1 MTSIKKISP
10 KEANDIL
17 AQELKKMDGIE
28 APEWSNFVKTGN
40 HKQRPPENPDWWYVR
55 AASIL
60 RNIYTHGPVGVSR
73 MRMRYGGRKNRGRKP
88 EKFVRASGNIIRKIT
103 QQLRNSDLIK
113 LSNGDKKGNIITSK
127 GQSILDKV
135 GKKK

>member
-17 AQELKKMDGIE
+17 AQELKKMKGIE

-127 GQSILDKV
+127 GQSMLDKV

>member
-17 AQELKKMDGIE
+17 AQELKKMKGIE

>member
-1 MTSIKKISP
+1 MASIKKISP

>member
-1 MTSIKKISP
+1 MK
-10 KEANDIL
+10 
-17 AQELKKMDGIE
+17 GIE

>member
-113 LSNGDKKGNIITSK
+113 LSNGEKKGNIITSK
-127 GQSILDKV
+127 GQSMLDKV